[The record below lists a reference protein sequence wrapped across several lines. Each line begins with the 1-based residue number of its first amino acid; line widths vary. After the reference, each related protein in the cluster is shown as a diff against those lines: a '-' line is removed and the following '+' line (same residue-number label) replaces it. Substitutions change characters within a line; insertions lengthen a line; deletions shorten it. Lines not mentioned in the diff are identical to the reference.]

1 MTSRFA
7 VDTFRRR
14 RQIQIG
20 DDLVAV
26 AIVDGSLVSRF
37 SVLLNGRELVKT
49 KTARLITEFDAR
61 LSDESAVNVS
71 IEQSWTRSNRVA
83 VHHENRL
90 IEEFALVTD

>member
-1 MTSRFA
+1 M
-7 VDTFRRR
+7 DTFLHR

-26 AIVDGSLVSRF
+26 AIMGGDIDTRF
-37 SVLLNGRELVKT
+37 SVLLNGRELAKS
-49 KTARLITEFDAR
+49 KTARLITEFDAQ
-61 LSDESAVNVS
+61 LSDKSAVNVS
-71 IEQSWTRSNRVA
+71 IEQSWTRSNRVV